1 MKGLFIT
8 GTDTG
13 VGKTHF
19 TACLT
24 RSLRQNS
31 IPAIPLK
38 PISSGDRTDS
48 ILLSDATGGAI
59 SPAEINP
66 VHFSA
71 PLSPYAASI
80 LESKPFP
87 WGMLRERIV
96 KLTQNYPGPFLIEGV
111 GGWRVPID
119 STLGIREWA
128 QELALPVVLV
138 ARNTVGTLNHT
149 LLTVDSIRQA
159 NLPIRGL
166 ILNDHFSRTDDPSAT
181 TNPALL
187 QELTSLPILSLP
199 SRMSELPSLPPWLIP
214 G

>member
-1 MKGLFIT
+1 
-8 GTDTG
+8 
-13 VGKTHF
+13 
-19 TACLT
+19 
-24 RSLRQNS
+24 
-31 IPAIPLK
+31 
-38 PISSGDRTDS
+38 
-48 ILLSDATGGAI
+48 
-59 SPAEINP
+59 
-66 VHFSA
+66 
-71 PLSPYAASI
+71 
-80 LESKPFP
+80 
-87 WGMLRERIV
+87 V

>member
-24 RSLRQNS
+24 RSLRLNS

-38 PISSGDRTDS
+38 PISSGDRGDS

-59 SPAEINP
+59 SPSEINP
-66 VHFSA
+66 VHFA
-71 PLSPYAASI
+71 TPLSPYAASI

-87 WGMLRERIV
+87 WGLLREKIA
-96 KLTQNYPGPFLIEGV
+96 KLAQTYPGPFLIEGV

-119 STLGIREWA
+119 STNGIREWA

-138 ARNTVGTLNHT
+138 VRNTLGTLNHT

-159 NLPIRGL
+159 NLSLRGL
-166 ILNDHFSRTDDPSAT
+166 ILNEHFSRNDDPSIT

-199 SRMSELPSLPPWLIP
+199 TRVSQLPSLPPWLIP
-214 G
+214 S

>member
-1 MKGLFIT
+1 MTGFFIT

-38 PISSGDRTDS
+38 PISSGDRADS
-48 ILLSDATGGAI
+48 ILLSDATGGVI

-87 WGMLRERIV
+87 WGILRERIA

-138 ARNTVGTLNHT
+138 IRNTLGALNHT

-159 NLPIRGL
+159 NLPIRGI

-187 QELTSLPILSLP
+187 QELTSLPIFSLP
-199 SRMSELPSLPPWLIP
+199 SGMSALPSLPTWLIP

>member
-1 MKGLFIT
+1 MTGFFIT

-38 PISSGDRTDS
+38 PISSGDRSDS
-48 ILLSDATGGAI
+48 ILLSDATGGVI

-66 VHFSA
+66 IHFSA
-71 PLSPYAASI
+71 PLAPYAASI
-80 LESKPFP
+80 VESKPFP
-87 WGMLRERIV
+87 WGILRERIV
-96 KLTQNYPGPFLIEGV
+96 KLTQSYPGPFLIEGV

-149 LLTVDSIRQA
+149 LLSVDSIRQA

-166 ILNDHFSRTDDPSAT
+166 ILNEHFSRTDDPSAT

-187 QELTSLPILSLP
+187 QELTSLPILSPL
-199 SRMSELPSLPPWLIP
+199 S
-214 G
+214 

>member
-1 MKGLFIT
+1 MKGFFIT

-13 VGKTHF
+13 VGKTYF

-38 PISSGDRTDS
+38 PISSGDRSDS

-87 WGMLRERIV
+87 WGILRERIA
-96 KLTQNYPGPFLIEGV
+96 KLMQNYPGPFLIEGV

-119 STLGIREWA
+119 STIGIREWA
-128 QELALPVVLV
+128 QELALPVVVV

-149 LLTVDSIRQA
+149 LLSVESIRQA

-166 ILNDHFSRTDDPSAT
+166 ILNEHFSRSDDSSAA

-199 SRMSELPSLPPWLIP
+199 SGIPQLPFLPPWLVP

>member
-1 MKGLFIT
+1 MKGLFVT

-38 PISSGDRTDS
+38 PISAGDRKDS
-48 ILLSDATGGAI
+48 IVLSEATGGVI
-59 SPAEINP
+59 SPADINP
-66 VHFSA
+66 IHFSA

-87 WGMLRERIV
+87 WGILRERIA

-119 STLGIREWA
+119 STIGIREWA
-128 QELALPVVLV
+128 QELALPVVVV

-149 LLTVDSIRQA
+149 LLTVESIRQA

-166 ILNDHFSRTDDPSAT
+166 ILNEHFSRTDDPSAT

-187 QELTSLPILSLP
+187 QELTSLPILS
-199 SRMSELPSLPPWLIP
+199 MSSGMSQLPSLPPWLIP

>member
-1 MKGLFIT
+1 MTGFFIT

-38 PISSGDRTDS
+38 PISSGDRADS
-48 ILLSDATGGAI
+48 ILLSDATGGVI

-87 WGMLRERIV
+87 WGILRERII
-96 KLTQNYPGPFLIEGV
+96 KLTQSYPGPFLIEGV

-166 ILNDHFSRTDDPSAT
+166 ILNEHFSRTDDPSAT

-199 SRMSELPSLPPWLIP
+199 SGMSQLPSLPPWLIP

>member
-13 VGKTHF
+13 VGKTYF
-19 TACLT
+19 TACLA

-38 PISSGDRTDS
+38 PISSGDRSDS
-48 ILLSDATGGAI
+48 ILLSEATGGAI

-80 LESKPFP
+80 LQSKPFP
-87 WGMLRERIV
+87 WGILRERIV

-166 ILNDHFSRTDDPSAT
+166 ILNEHFSRTDDPSAT

-199 SRMSELPSLPPWLIP
+199 SGMSQLPSLPPWLIP